1 MEKQSL
7 SKYHSFSYG
16 ARRGAGR
23 LLSVLGRLFLCL
35 IFGFPFYWMVITS
48 LKTKAESIQ
57 WPPTMWPRILSL
69 DGYKTVMT
77 AMDLTKYF
85 KNSLFIIF
93 WVIVIQLLV
102 MIPAAYAFAKY
113 EFRGKKIMFAL
124 VMMAYMTPTVVT
136 FIPVYIMFAK
146 IQPFGINLLNT
157 LWPQILPFGANA
169 FGIFLLRQSFMQI
182 PEEVIESA
190 RMDNAGEMSIMAHIM
205 VPMSKATIVTVLL
218 FSFINHWNAYFWPL
232 VMCRTDEVKPLI
244 LAVADIKNVEE
255 GIVWPTMMAGNTL
268 VMLPIIILF
277 VFASQKI
284 IASMA
289 YRGVK

>member
-182 PEEVIESA
+182 PEEV
-190 RMDNAGEMSIMAHIM
+190 M
-205 VPMSKATIVTVLL
+205 LL

>member
-1 MEKQSL
+1 
-7 SKYHSFSYG
+7 
-16 ARRGAGR
+16 
-23 LLSVLGRLFLCL
+23 
-35 IFGFPFYWMVITS
+35 
-48 LKTKAESIQ
+48 
-57 WPPTMWPRILSL
+57 
-69 DGYKTVMT
+69 MT

-190 RMDNAGEMSIMAHIM
+190 RMDNA
-205 VPMSKATIVTVLL
+205 
-218 FSFINHWNAYFWPL
+218 